1 MKVFEV
7 RRTIGAPVDAVWACL
22 TDAAALQNG
31 GLGLRRLEGRIAAS
45 ASISV
50 TSEANPGRAFAL
62 RVSEFAPPRRMVW
75 SGGMPL
81 GLFTGVRTFTLTPS
95 GGATEFHM
103 REEFS
108 GLMAPL
114 ITKSIPDLQPSFEQ
128 FADGLRRLA
137 EGGTR

>member
-31 GLGLRRLEGRIAAS
+31 GLGLRRLEGRIAAG

-62 RVSEFAPPRRMVW
+62 RVSEFSPPRRMPPVDAAAW
-75 SGGMPL
+75 FVPRL
-81 GLFTGVRTFTLTPS
+81 TAARPRRPTLP
-95 GGATEFHM
+95 
-103 REEFS
+103 
-108 GLMAPL
+108 
-114 ITKSIPDLQPSFEQ
+114 
-128 FADGLRRLA
+128 
-137 EGGTR
+137 